1 LRLRSPAGGGVPI
14 RSTTYVGGRAII
26 RAVIRVF
33 LIDDT
38 AEMRR
43 LLEQVLSL
51 DDFEVVGS
59 AANGASALPLMA
71 DADPDV
77 VVLDY
82 NMPGLDGLM
91 TARLIME
98 ERPDQPI
105 ILYTAY
111 LDGDLERKAA
121 RAGIAL
127 CVEKA
132 EGILTLEDDIRRLA
146 GRGPGSGDPP
156 S

>member
-1 LRLRSPAGGGVPI
+1 
-14 RSTTYVGGRAII
+14 
-26 RAVIRVF
+26 VIRVF
-33 LIDDT
+33 VIEDT
-38 AEMRR
+38 ADMRR
-43 LLEQVLSL
+43 LLEQMLSL

-59 AANGASALPLMA
+59 AANGAAALPVMEE
-71 DADPDV
+71 ADPDV

-91 TARLIME
+91 TARLIKE
-98 ERPDQPI
+98 ERPDQAI

-111 LDGDLERKAA
+111 LDAELERKAT

-132 EGILTLEDDIRRLA
+132 EGILTLEADIRRLA
-146 GRGPGSGDPP
+146 AGGPSGPEVTG
-156 S
+156 

>member
-1 LRLRSPAGGGVPI
+1 MPSFVAM
-14 RSTTYVGGRAII
+14 
-26 RAVIRVF
+26 IRVF

-51 DDFEVVGS
+51 DDFQVVGS
-59 AANGASALPLMA
+59 AANGASALPLMGE
-71 DADPDV
+71 ADPDV

-98 ERPDQPI
+98 ERPDQAI

-111 LDGDLERKAA
+111 LDADLERKAA

-146 GRGPGSGDPP
+146 GARPESGPDGGP
-156 S
+156 

>member
-1 LRLRSPAGGGVPI
+1 M
-14 RSTTYVGGRAII
+14 
-26 RAVIRVF
+26 F

-43 LLEQVLSL
+43 LLEQILSL
-51 DDFEVVGS
+51 DEFEVVGS
-59 AANGASALPLMA
+59 AANGASALPVMA
-71 DADPDV
+71 EADPDV
-77 VVLDY
+77 IVLDY

-91 TARLIME
+91 TARLIKE
-98 ERPDQPI
+98 ERPDQAI

-111 LDGDLERKAA
+111 LDAELERKAA

-127 CVEKA
+127 CLEKA

-146 GRGPGSGDPP
+146 GGGRGPGPGPGDGE
-156 S
+156 